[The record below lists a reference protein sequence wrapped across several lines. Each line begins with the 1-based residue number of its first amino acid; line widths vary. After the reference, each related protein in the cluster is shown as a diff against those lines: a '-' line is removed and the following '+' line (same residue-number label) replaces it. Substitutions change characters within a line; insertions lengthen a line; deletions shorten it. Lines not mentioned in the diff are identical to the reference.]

1 MTNSTTLDDDIVQ
14 GSYRVVFATVD
25 ITSLANANNEPWD
38 PTANT
43 PLDDYTRVTVGGVE
57 NPETHVIQ
65 WDHLSEQI
73 HVENYGGTDPTST
86 TDVGEV
92 EVRVEGPR

>member
-1 MTNSTTLDDDIVQ
+1 MTNSTTVDDEIVQ
-14 GSYRVVFATVD
+14 GNYQVVFATVD

-43 PLDDYTRVTVGGVE
+43 SLDDYTSVAVGGIE
-57 NPETHVIQ
+57 NPQTHVVQ
-65 WDHLSEQI
+65 WDSDGEAF
-73 HVENYGGTDPTST
+73 HVENYGGTDPTAG

-92 EVRVEGPR
+92 TVRVEGRR